1 MDKSIKLVIFA
12 HARSGS
18 SSLYRLLQLHP
29 SLHIAE
35 EPFHDSY
42 QAWNP
47 DEKNYVDHITDI
59 ASLEEQLGVLFAKY
73 NGIKILQ
80 YQLPAELYTH
90 LLRKPEVR
98 IVFLRR
104 RNLLQAAVS
113 GRIAEQTKVWK
124 IWDLAGD
131 ITQTYQQLA
140 PLSIPSLREVIE
152 YDDKSMTLYEQI
164 VDRRPPG
171 SYVKLWY
178 EDLYMPDVAHNRS
191 VLQRAFDLLKLS
203 MPATPEVDYLLD
215 PVLTKLNPAK
225 LYKFIPNA
233 TEIDEQLGSG
243 KTGWLFEKPP
253 QVSSLS
259 G

>member
-1 MDKSIKLVIFA
+1 MDKSIKLIIFA

-35 EPFHDSY
+35 EPFHDGY

-59 ASLEEQLGVLFAKY
+59 ASLEEQLGVLFTQY

-80 YQLPAELYTH
+80 YQLPVELYTH
-90 LLRKPEVR
+90 LLLKPEVR

-113 GRIAEQTKVWK
+113 GRIAKQTKVWK
-124 IWDLAGD
+124 VWDLAGD
-131 ITQTYQQLA
+131 INQVYQTLT
-140 PLSIPSLREVIE
+140 PLSIPRLREVIE
-152 YDDKSMTLYEQI
+152 YDDASMTQYEQI
-164 VDRRPPG
+164 VDRRPSG
-171 SYVKLWY
+171 TYVKLWY
-178 EDLYMPDVAHNRS
+178 EDLYTPDVAHNRS
-191 VLQRAFDLLKLS
+191 VLQRAFDLLGLS
-203 MPATPEVDYLLD
+203 MPATPDIDRLLD
-215 PVLTKLNPAK
+215 PALTKLNPAK

-233 TEIDEQLGSG
+233 TEINEQLGSDQ
-243 KTGWLFEKPP
+243 TGWLW
-253 QVSSLS
+253 
-259 G
+259 